1 MMMMMMM
8 MMMIIIIII
17 IIVIIIINNVN
28 SGGQGDVDSVDVIF
42 TGFRRSDGKTEQEE
56 TVRPFSSQS
65 SDEKINV
72 TIQQLKNELKTNI
85 PTYFNDDNSDSN
97 NVATIDDNSSDGH
110 AQTFLDS
117 RFRALEQADEE
128 RVQSILDR
136 CMIADEDTFQDK
148 FNMKITGRKLRCLKP
163 STWLNDEVIN
173 FYMKML
179 QERDDSLCEQNENRR
194 HSHFFNSFF
203 AERLLATDRC
213 YTYKN
218 VKRWSKKLDIFEMDK
233 IFFPI
238 NIGNMHWTLAVVYPQ
253 KKRIEYFDSMRG
265 KGAFYTDALFRWIQD
280 EAVTRGLN
288 INMEEWTTYSR
299 SHEIPQQGNGFD
311 CGVFTIIAADFLSD
325 NLPLLY
331 SQSDMESFRLKIIL
345 RILNGCLDYPF
356 TSST

>member
-1 MMMMMMM
+1 M
-8 MMMIIIIII
+8 
-17 IIVIIIINNVN
+17 
-28 SGGQGDVDSVDVIF
+28 
-42 TGFRRSDGKTEQEE
+42 
-56 TVRPFSSQS
+56 
-65 SDEKINV
+65 
-72 TIQQLKNELKTNI
+72 
-85 PTYFNDDNSDSN
+85 
-97 NVATIDDNSSDGH
+97 
-110 AQTFLDS
+110 
-117 RFRALEQADEE
+117 
-128 RVQSILDR
+128 RV
-136 CMIADEDTFQDK
+136 DEDTFQDK
-148 FNMKITGRKLRCLKP
+148 FNMEITGRKLRCLKP

-179 QERDDSLCEQNENRR
+179 QERDDTLCEQNENRR

-203 AERLLATDRC
+203 AERLLVTDRC
-213 YTYKN
+213 YNYEN

-233 IFFPI
+233 NFFPI

-265 KGAFYTDALFRWIQD
+265 KGEFYTDALLRWIQD